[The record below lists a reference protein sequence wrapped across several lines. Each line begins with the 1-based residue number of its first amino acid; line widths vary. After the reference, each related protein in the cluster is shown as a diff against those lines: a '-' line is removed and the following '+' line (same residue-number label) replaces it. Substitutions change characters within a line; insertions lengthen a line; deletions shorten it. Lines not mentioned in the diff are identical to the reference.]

1 MSLNHL
7 ISECKTR
14 IYTEPVYQILLSYIT
29 AQEAFSSTAV
39 HHNVRK
45 PALIFFLLVALL
57 TGYFT
62 NASNVFAQQTPVF
75 WYNGDRWDYFGF
87 INNVRSQVNAY
98 NNSVP
103 GSANTVS
110 HTNPRSIGEF
120 FDVVIGIEGG
130 HQVRIRMRASDLYIV
145 GWFTQNDVYNII
157 GPALE
162 AGIPADHGNY
172 NNGERGGYWSLSD
185 SGNYVDL
192 ERIAGGFDRTV
203 VRYDEARV
211 NAFGQDLWKA
221 DDPARMA
228 AAVIFFSQFIAEAAR
243 FRGISDTIGWNGF
256 GNRSSDNWQYSTIID
271 RHLVGQENSWGNLSR
286 RFNQLLGSN
295 SQDNQDSALTG
306 WYQDSGGRIVSMLLI
321 TLADYARVMNT
332 VRGYPGSN

>member
-1 MSLNHL
+1 
-7 ISECKTR
+7 
-14 IYTEPVYQILLSYIT
+14 LLPHIT
-29 AQEAFSSTAV
+29 IQEAFSSTAV
-39 HHNVRK
+39 HRNAKK

-57 TGYFT
+57 CGYFS
-62 NASNVFAQQTPVF
+62 NASYVFAQQTPVF

-87 INNVRSQVNAY
+87 INKVRSQVNAY
-98 NNSVP
+98 NNAVP

-110 HTNPRSIGEF
+110 HTDHRSIGEF
-120 FDVVIGIEGG
+120 FDVVIVIEGG

-157 GPALE
+157 GPANE

-172 NNGERGGYWSLSD
+172 NNGGRGGYWSLSD

-192 ERIAGGFDRTV
+192 ERIAGGFHRAH

-211 NAFGQDLWKA
+211 NAFGQDLWRA

-228 AAVIFFSQFIAEAAR
+228 AAVIYFSQFIAEAAR
-243 FRGISDTIGWNGF
+243 FRGIADTIGWLGY
-256 GNRSSDNWQYSTIID
+256 GHRSSDNWQFSTAINEQ
-271 RHLVGQENSWGNLSR
+271 LVGQENNWGTLSR
-286 RFNQLLGSN
+286 RFNQLLRSN
-295 SQDNQDSALTG
+295 SQDNQDTALTG
-306 WYQDSGGRIVSMLLI
+306 WYQDTGGRIVSMLLI

-332 VRGYPGSN
+332 VRGYPGSK